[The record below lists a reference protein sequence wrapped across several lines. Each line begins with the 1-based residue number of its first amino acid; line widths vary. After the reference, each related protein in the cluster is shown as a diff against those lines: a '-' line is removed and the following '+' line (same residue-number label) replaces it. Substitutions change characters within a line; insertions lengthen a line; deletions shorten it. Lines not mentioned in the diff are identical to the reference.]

1 MENDPNQV
9 NMKGIVKGG
18 LKNSGRFNF
27 NDVSYPSMTMN
38 NGKSSDGKDERIN
51 EDTYN
56 FALGEIDKLK
66 QEIKQINKNHD
77 ESIIEALK
85 RGQEDGF
92 NKGLL
97 KGKEEAV
104 LEVDGKLEVLQQEIA
119 QAFQVLGQE
128 KEKYSRDLL
137 QGSQQILLALISKIV
152 GKLADGQTQFV
163 EQAVKKA
170 IEALGN
176 ESNLVIKVAPIEH
189 EYVKDNHEFWIPIN
203 KHLDSIKVEPD
214 PRITKGGCLI
224 ETEAGSIDMRL
235 ETCLS
240 QLEEIVSNGF
250 AKLHNTGN
258 TKNAEEVKASET
270 NETEITSDDN
280 EDSEET

>member
-18 LKNSGRFNF
+18 LKNNGRFNF
-27 NDVSYPSMTMN
+27 NDISYPSMTMN
-38 NGKSSDGKDERIN
+38 SGKSGNGKDERIN

-176 ESNLVIKVAPIEH
+176 ESNLVIKIAPIEH

-203 KHLDSIKVEPD
+203 KHLDSIKVESD
-214 PRITKGGCLI
+214 PRITRGGCLI

-240 QLEEIVSNGF
+240 QLEEIVSHGF
-250 AKLHNTGN
+250 EKLQNTGN
-258 TKNAEEVKASET
+258 TTNAEETKTSEA
-270 NETEITSDDN
+270 NGAEITIDDN
-280 EDSEET
+280 ENSEET